1 MSYFQNFKKMYY
13 SLSRG
18 KNDLKLVPNMFSKSV
33 FMKDALQNS
42 NLLFKYALKDGER
55 PEDIAFKMYGDASKH
70 WIILLANDIM
80 DPQYDWVMGQNHFRD
95 FIDKKYS
102 SIRLQLDQTETYT
115 IDYTDD
121 EIVYQGGESLSD
133 SSTSATVVLYDSTN
147 KILTVK
153 SAQNQLANSEYII
166 GVSSNVSH
174 KIVGIMYNNDGY
186 EWASNT
192 IHHYQVTESK
202 FNSYDQIVTTDTYT
216 VSAKDYDQ
224 TNHTVYDKDTLTTTT
239 DTHSLSD
246 GTTLTIK
253 KQIAPVT
260 CYDYENQLNEAK
272 REIKIPRAEYAG
284 RIEEQFKQLMGS

>member
-13 SLSRG
+13 SLSKG

-42 NLLFKYALKDGER
+42 NLLFKYSLKDGER
-55 PEDIAFKMYGDASKH
+55 PEDIAFKMYNDASKH

-102 SIRLQLDQTETYT
+102 SIRLQLDKTETYT
-115 IDYTDD
+115 TNYIDD

-133 SSTSATVVLYDSTN
+133 SSTSATVVSYDSTD

-153 SAQNQLANSEYII
+153 SAQNQLANSEYIT

-202 FNSYDQIVTTDTYT
+202 FNSYDRIVTTDTYT

-239 DTHSLSD
+239 DTYSLSD

-260 CYDYENQLNEAK
+260 CYDYEDQLNESK
-272 REIKIPRAEYAG
+272 REIKIPRAEFAG